1 VAGLASSRVG
11 GLHEVRDRNAVD
23 EHLEIY
29 LDWIGLEIYLD
40 FDLASA
46 GERDAGHFGGCTGSC
61 RPASVTAASVTAASV
76 TAASVTA
83 ASVAAF
89 VNYG

>member
-1 VAGLASSRVG
+1 
-11 GLHEVRDRNAVD
+11 VRDRNAVD

-46 GERDAGHFGGCTGSC
+46 GGEMLDTSAAAPDLVDRHQSP
-61 RPASVTAASVTAASV
+61 RPQSPRPRSRRSSTMVDEIGD
-76 TAASVTA
+76 
-83 ASVAAF
+83 
-89 VNYG
+89 VN